1 MKLNLVWLFVAS
13 LGMVS
18 CMDQYNPLPYW
29 KQFKTEREVT
39 SQKHPK
45 LTDKGEIAPREAATG
60 PADPISAKFSSLCSS
75 CHGVQG
81 MADGA
86 AAAAMNPKPR
96 NFHDKAWQAK
106 VTDEHIATVIKDGGA
121 AAGLSAT
128 MPPWGAVL
136 SDDDVKGLVAKIREY
151 GK

>member
-39 SQKHPK
+39 SQKHAK
-45 LTDKGEIAPREAATG
+45 LTDKGELPPKEVAAG
-60 PADPISAKFSSLCSS
+60 PSDPISAKFSSLCSS
-75 CHGVQG
+75 CHGAQG

-86 AAAAMNPKPR
+86 AAGAMNPKPR
-96 NFHDKAWQAK
+96 NFHDKSWQAK
-106 VTDEHIATVIKDGGA
+106 VTDEHIASVIKGGGA
-121 AAGLSAT
+121 SQGLSAT

-136 SDDDVKGLVAKIREY
+136 SDEEVKGLVAKIREF

>member
-13 LGMVS
+13 LGVVS

-29 KQFKTEREVT
+29 KQFKAEREIT

-45 LTDKGEIAPREAATG
+45 LTDKGELPPKEAAAG
-60 PADPISAKFSSLCSS
+60 PADPVSAKFNSLCSS
-75 CHGVQG
+75 CHGADG
-81 MADGA
+81 KADGA

-96 NFHDKAWQAK
+96 NFHDKEWQAK
-106 VTDEHIATVIKDGGA
+106 VTDEHIAGVIKNGGA
-121 AAGLSAT
+121 SAGLSAT

-136 SDDDVKGLVAKIREY
+136 SDDEVKGLVEKIRGY

>member
-1 MKLNLVWLFVAS
+1 MKLNLVWLFIAS

-29 KQFKTEREVT
+29 KQFKTEREIT
-39 SQKHPK
+39 SKKHPK
-45 LTDKGEIAPREAATG
+45 LTDKGELPAKEEATG
-60 PADPISAKFSSLCSS
+60 PQDPASAKFASLCAS
-75 CHGVQG
+75 CHGSQG

-106 VTDEHIATVIKDGGA
+106 VTDEHIAGVIKNGGA
-121 AAGLSAT
+121 SVGLSGT
-128 MPPWGAVL
+128 MPPWGGVL
-136 SDDDVKGLVAKIREY
+136 SDDEVKGIVAKIRDW